1 MVTGMPDLP
10 WEFLATRL
18 GRFLQL
24 GYIYAVVAGAFI
36 ISYFA
41 APSLGPTPQQ
51 RRALVWNKLY
61 QLTHP
66 ATVDIFSTIL
76 IILGSLL
83 VCYLVGMIV
92 RVATYRVSSFMY
104 STAVNFFY
112 QTEVGRRWG
121 RWKLEKGPSSLIK
134 YEYPRGRREV
144 NLAFNG
150 GQYRIPDWL
159 APLVVYLELRI
170 SYRLNRWSGKGL
182 WSELTSTYGEEALT
196 KVLVR
201 HPIKISVLEDGHVY
215 AYWDYCSS
223 WLRRYAPGEAITPR
237 ATAYLTAS
245 SLLIPAWLLQHWA
258 FLYLGDLSTAMRWI
272 NAISPLI
279 LLYFLY
285 VLLGFRGTQV
295 DGPAV
300 FRRFVVVQFLENSR
314 APERINP
321 KGRRSEEQPDE
332 SYS

>member
-1 MVTGMPDLP
+1 MPDLP

-41 APSLGPTPQQ
+41 APSLGSTPQQ
-51 RRALVWNKLY
+51 RRAVVWNKLY

-66 ATVDIFSTIL
+66 ASADIFSTIL
-76 IILGSLL
+76 IILGGLL
-83 VCYLVGMIV
+83 ACYLVGMIV
-92 RVATYRVSSFMY
+92 RVATYRISSFVY
-104 STAVNFFY
+104 LTAVNLFY

-121 RWKLEKGPSSLIK
+121 NWKSEKGPSSLIK

-144 NLAFNG
+144 NLAIKG
-150 GQYRIPDWL
+150 RQYRIPDWL
-159 APLVVYLELRI
+159 APLAGYLEQRV

-182 WSELTSTYGEEALT
+182 WSELTYIYGEEALT

-201 HPIKISVLEDGHVY
+201 HPIKISVLEKGDVNT
-215 AYWDYCSS
+215 YWDYCSS

-245 SLLIPAWLLQHWA
+245 SLLIPAWLLQHWS
-258 FLYLGDLSTAMRWI
+258 FLYLGDLSTAMGWI
-272 NAISPLI
+272 NTISPLI

-285 VLLGFRGTQV
+285 VLLGFRGTKV
-295 DGPAV
+295 DAPAV
-300 FRRFVVVQFLENSR
+300 FRRFVTVQFLENSR
-314 APERINP
+314 VPERTNSRS
-321 KGRRSEEQPDE
+321 RRSEEQPDE
-332 SYS
+332 SSS